1 LAGISPAP
9 QAAFAAPAYATP
21 QVTGVSFREVTVAG
35 DKVTFTA
42 EISGTGF
49 GSDPNALTSVELLNP
64 TGAVVGTVTAKKI
77 TSDNKIEVTA
87 QAPLGTVIS
96 SVRLTIGATKI
107 ESSSFKLT
115 LKAPAP
121 PPTIKPF
128 EIKHVTRTS
137 PGSPIHSLLV
147 TNENGSFAS
156 NPNRMSVEILPAGAS
171 NVMLRPGSNPYQA
184 VVDFLAP
191 EKFEVQDVIVTVYD
205 SSDLDKRQPIA
216 IAQPFK
222 EKKPQVDPNQPSI
235 SKIDLLSLQR
245 DRGAGRLKIEGSGFG
260 SYRRPPMAAEDFLA
274 IYGTPRNPSTQAVPA
289 EWSNWQR
296 QINDQVRVALVPR
309 NPSLR
314 VGRSQIL
321 YIDDKLIDLY
331 FEFTYQGGYSQP
343 FRLASATVTTTKA
356 GTKSLQVLKGD
367 GVVATVEGPET
378 YIVSKDI
385 GARMDDTLSYQYT
398 VLDREQ
404 ASNLFGGGIADNF
417 YVVKLS
423 VINRGEKKVAIPLA
437 AIQAEIEWADGQ
449 YTQGRQQVAGGTG
462 QIEYLEGPDTQTPIP
477 LEDVSGFFDAYNKTK
492 GRKARLFNTLAGV
505 TTLGAAL
512 IPFVGPGF
520 RDAHVVFTGGLIP
533 GLRQGLGDLSSQQ
546 LQNLTARTWESV
558 EVLSSGGGSVSKY
571 VFIQRGEQ
579 FFSGSV
585 KPNVQKAIMNIRGME
600 VTGFEVTESAPKQA
614 TPQQ

>member
-1 LAGISPAP
+1 V
-9 QAAFAAPAYATP
+9 FVTP
-21 QVTGVSFREVTVAG
+21 QVTGVSLREVTVAG

-42 EISGTGF
+42 DISGAGF
-49 GSDPNALTSVELLNP
+49 GSDPNALSSVELLNP
-64 TGAVVGTVTAKKI
+64 AGAVVGTVTAKKI

-96 SVRLTIGATKI
+96 SIRLTIGPTTI
-107 ESSSFKLT
+107 ETSSFKLS

-121 PPTIKPF
+121 PPAIKPF

-137 PGSPIHSLLV
+137 PGSPIQSLLV

-156 NPNRMSVEILPAGAS
+156 NPNRMGVEILPAGAS
-171 NVMLRPGSNPYQA
+171 NVMIRPASNPYQM
-184 VVDFLAP
+184 VVDFVAP

-235 SKIDLLSLQR
+235 SKIEVLYLQR
-245 DRGAGRLKIEGSGFG
+245 NLGIGRVKIEGSGFG
-260 SYRRPPMAAEDFLA
+260 SYRRPPVTAEEFLRL
-274 IYGTPRNPSTQAVPA
+274 YGSRSALSSAQAVPP
-289 EWSNWQR
+289 EWIAWEEEIDR
-296 QINDQVRVALVPR
+296 QLKVALVPR
-309 NPSLR
+309 NPALR
-314 VGRSQIL
+314 IERTQVV
-321 YIDDKLIDLY
+321 YADDKLLDVY
-331 FEFTYQGGYSQP
+331 FEYTLVPGYSQP
-343 FRLASATVTTTKA
+343 FRLASATVTTNKP
-356 GTKSLQVLKGD
+356 GTKPLQVLKGD
-367 GVVATVEGPET
+367 GVVATVEGAET
-378 YIVSKDI
+378 YIVSKEI
-385 GARMDDTLSYQYT
+385 GPRRDETLSYEYT

-437 AIQAEIEWADGQ
+437 AIQAEIEWASGPAVLQ
-449 YTQGRQQVAGGTG
+449 RQQQAGTN
-462 QIEYLEGPDTQTPIP
+462 QFNLTLDPNNEYLEGPETQTPIP

-520 RDAHVVFTGGLIP
+520 KDAHVVFTGGLIP

-558 EVLSSGGGSVSKY
+558 EVLSSGGGSISKY

-579 FFSGSV
+579 FFSGEI
-585 KPNVQKAIMNIRGME
+585 KPNVHKAIMNIRGME